1 MNPKELEDKLRNF
14 FAKELHGNFYQCVL
28 TYSDG
33 KPNPS
38 NQQSITLN
46 TVMVGNANPS
56 NTPFAIFH
64 GLMRTMEL
72 QVRSLIVSIYGGEI
86 KPEVK
91 EKPPNYYG

>member
-1 MNPKELEDKLRNF
+1 MNPKELESKLRDF
-14 FAKELHGNFYQCVL
+14 FSKELPGNHYQCVL

-38 NQQSITLN
+38 NPQSITLN
-46 TVMVGNANPS
+46 TVIIGNANPA

-72 QVRSLIVSIYGGEI
+72 QVRNLIVGIYGGEI
-86 KPEVK
+86 KPEDK
-91 EKPPNYYG
+91 GKPPSYYG

>member
-1 MNPKELEDKLRNF
+1 MDSKELENKL
-14 FAKELHGNFYQCVL
+14 KEFLKVELPGKYYQCVL

-38 NQQSITLN
+38 NHQSITLN

-72 QVRSLIVSIYGGEI
+72 QVRNLIVSIYGGEI
-86 KPEVK
+86 KPEEK